1 MKKDRISM
9 EASIFWNTAGS
20 LVYMVTQWLISI
32 MVVRIAGVSVA
43 GDLSLAMSVNN
54 IFYSLAMFGIR
65 NYQVTD
71 VKGKYNNATYI
82 INRVITCLGATFLCT
97 IYCAVIGYSSAQR
110 GCILLYCAFKMA
122 EAMYDVYAGIC
133 QKAWR
138 MDCIGKSWMLKGV
151 VTFAVFGGVLYIT
164 DSLLY
169 AILAMAA
176 VSFLII
182 IVYDIPITGKLED
195 IRVIGMENKSFQL
208 MKECF
213 PLVCYQLLTTAI
225 PTIPRIF
232 MERMLGNYDL
242 GIYSSVAAP
251 TVIVQMGASYIF
263 NPFMTMFAELYMDKK
278 KKEFWDTFKKCM
290 LAILGLSVVALVGGK
305 ILGRWGLNLLYGSEV
320 AEYVNLLLP
329 IIVCTI
335 LTALV
340 WFLGGLLTVV
350 RDFKGLNLSNIPAVL
365 ISAIGSLVFMNII
378 DMQGASLALIIA
390 LVVQVIC
397 MIGFLRK
404 KVKGWD

>member
-1 MKKDRISM
+1 MGKDRISM

-32 MVVRIAGVSVA
+32 LVVRMAGVSVA

-71 VKGKYNNATYI
+71 VQGKYNNATYI
-82 INRVITCLGATFLCT
+82 INRMETCLGAFFLCT
-97 IYCAVIGYSSAQR
+97 LYCVMIGYSSNQR
-110 GCILLYCAFKMA
+110 WCIILYCVFKMS

-138 MDCIGKSWMLKGV
+138 MDCIGKSWMLRGI
-151 VTFAVFGGVLYIT
+151 VTFAVFTIALYIS
-164 DSLLY
+164 DSLMY

-182 IVYDIPITGKLED
+182 IVYDVPITGKLAD
-195 IRVIGMENKSFQL
+195 IQIRRQENRSLQL

-213 PLVCYQLLTTAI
+213 PLICYQLLTTAI
-225 PTIPRIF
+225 STIPRIL
-232 MERMLGNYDL
+232 MERVLGNYAL
-242 GIYSSVAAP
+242 GIYSSVATP

-263 NPFMTMFAELYMDKK
+263 NPFMTLFAELYMGKK
-278 KKEFWDTFKKCM
+278 KREFWSTFKKCM
-290 LAILGLSVVALVGGK
+290 LGILGLSVIALLGGK
-305 ILGRWGLNLLYGSEV
+305 ILGSWGLNLLYGKEV
-320 AEYVNLLLP
+320 AEYVELLLP
-329 IIVCTI
+329 IIGCTI
-335 LTALV
+335 LTALI

-350 RDFKGLNLSNIPAVL
+350 REFKGLNISNIPAVL
-365 ISAIGSLVFMNII
+365 ISTLGSLGFMNKF
-378 DMQGASLALIIA
+378 DMQGASMALILALA
-390 LVVQVIC
+390 VQVIC
-397 MIGFLRK
+397 MIYFLVK
-404 KVKGWD
+404 KVEGWE

>member
-82 INRVITCLGATFLCT
+82 INRVITCLGSAFLCT

-138 MDCIGKSWMLKGV
+138 MDYIGKSWMLKGG
-151 VTFAVFGGVLYIT
+151 VTFVVFGGVLYIT
-164 DSLLY
+164 DSLMY

-182 IVYDIPITGKLED
+182 LVYDIPITGKLEN
-195 IRVIGMENKSFQL
+195 IRVIGMENKSIQL

-278 KKEFWDTFKKCM
+278 KKEFWDTFRKCM
-290 LAILGLSVVALVGGK
+290 LAILGLSVVALAGGK

-329 IIVCTI
+329 IIVCTM

-365 ISAIGSLVFMNII
+365 ISAAGSLVFMNII
-378 DMQGASLALIIA
+378 DMQGASLALILA